1 MRTRHSSV
9 CVQCDVST
17 FEILKCLQQICWS
30 LCYLKGH
37 SDVLGDTSKSHS
49 TLFKGLKLFR
59 VHERFSKVIKMKRKW
74 KIYKQNRWN
83 RNILQNANSFHV
95 HWNGTRVPRKN
106 FVHKK
111 CLFSYFF
118 QSHSSL
124 KVENIFLIHD
134 ISNWVVEAVKFFR
147 VWFNPFQ
154 PFFPITMDCQSA
166 DSRFSFIR
174 CWKLCCFF
182 FVFFQNYN
190 TCKKTHLVV
199 VRTYT

>member
-1 MRTRHSSV
+1 MPTTNLLITLLSQRA
-9 CVQCDVST
+9 Q
-17 FEILKCLQQICWS
+17 
-30 LCYLKGH
+30 
-37 SDVLGDTSKSHS
+37 DVLGDTSKSHS

-154 PFFPITMDCQSA
+154 PFFSHNNGLSIGWQSVFLHTVLKIVLLFL
-166 DSRFSFIR
+166 RILP
-174 CWKLCCFF
+174 KL
-182 FVFFQNYN
+182 Q
-190 TCKKTHLVV
+190 HL
-199 VRTYT
+199 